1 MTHVNA
7 PLTPNGRLRLA
18 PRHLIDGTPQAHV
31 ATEFQVS
38 RPTVSTWVARYLQDG
53 EEGLVDRPSTPVT
66 SPSRTRLE
74 VVERIEALRLNRKW
88 SCAGSGTT

>member
-1 MTHVNA
+1 MG
-7 PLTPNGRLRLA
+7 P
-18 PRHLIDGTPQAHV
+18 PRAHV